1 MSSNYQS
8 VLEFNKSF
16 GLPVFTEP
24 KINIFTQEPK
34 LVKLRLDLI
43 KEEVR
48 ELIEDGFQ
56 AKNFVEVIDALTDI
70 LYVVYGAG
78 SSLGID
84 LDDQFNNKLYSLYS
98 SLAPCASHFA
108 NFKRCNKHLDLG
120 EIQQNIFKD
129 STQAKIIFDKFVV
142 PIQQETI
149 NLENQIN
156 NEQYEGLSESLNNL
170 LYLTYFCGA
179 VLNINLDKSFEIV
192 HKSNMSKLCLTE
204 DLAKET
210 VEWYK
215 KNESRYDS
223 PTYRESYDKKY
234 YVVFNKS
241 TGKIL
246 KSINYTPACFKV
258 MLY

>member
-24 KINIFTQEPK
+24 KKNIFTEEPK

-48 ELIEDGFQ
+48 ELVEDGFWD
-56 AKNFVEVIDALTDI
+56 KNFVEVVDALTDI

-84 LDDQFNNKLYSLYS
+84 LDKEFNVKILELYSTFT
-98 SLAPCASHFA
+98 PNASHFY
-108 NFKRCNKHLDLG
+108 NIQRCNQDLDQG
-120 EIQQNIFKD
+120 EIQQDIFKD
-129 STQAKIIFDKFVV
+129 STQAKIIFNKFIV

-149 NLENQIN
+149 NLEKQIYN
-156 NEQYEGLSESLNNL
+156 GDYKGLSESLNNL
-170 LYLTYFCGA
+170 LHVTYFCGA

-204 DLAKET
+204 DLAKKT

-246 KSINYTPACFKV
+246 KSIDYTPACFKV
-258 MLY
+258 MLN